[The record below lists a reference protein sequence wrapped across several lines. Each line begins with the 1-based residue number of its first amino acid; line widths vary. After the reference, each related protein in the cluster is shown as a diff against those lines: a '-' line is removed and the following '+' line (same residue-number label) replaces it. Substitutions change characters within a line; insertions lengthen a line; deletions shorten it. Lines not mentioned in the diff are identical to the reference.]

1 MSGPSSRRANFLF
14 LRKAEVVL
22 ISDGDLEALKSFES
36 DGPLLL
42 SVYLPLDTHESREAA
57 HDEFMRQVEIQLAKC
72 QAEPDCRKAV
82 KEDIEIISL
91 YLRTNGHRR
100 HAGLAIFSCAPKFF
114 WRAYPLPVA
123 LPFHIAAGQKFDV
136 GPLLIH
142 SVTGSSR

>member
-1 MSGPSSRRANFLF
+1 MPRPSSRRIDFLF
-14 LRKAEVVL
+14 LRVAEVVL
-22 ISDGDLEALKSFES
+22 ISDGDLEALESFES
-36 DGPLLL
+36 DGPLVL
-42 SVYLPLDTHESREAA
+42 SVYLPLDTPQSREAA
-57 HDEFMRQVEIQLAKC
+57 NDEFMRQVEIQLAEC

-123 LPFHIAAGQKFDV
+123 VPLHITAGHRFDV
-136 GPLLIH
+136 KPLIRLL
-142 SVTGSSR
+142 VTEPLR